1 MIEHLLKTRS
11 IAVLFFC
18 TLGWIC
24 ADQAIGAGEPDVDRG
39 GVFASDDQAPSSF
52 TDQAVKVGSFGQV
65 DLHVKDLEVS
75 QVLQLLS
82 LQSQRNIIASRNV
95 AGSISA
101 DLYSVDF
108 YEALDAI
115 LHTNGFGYQEKGNLI
130 FVYTASEMQEIV
142 DAQRKRTYRVIRLNY
157 ITASDA
163 STFVTPLLSEAGEIS
178 ISGDVSSGFQPTISD
193 GGANSFAHSDTMII
207 HDYAENVD
215 EIVAVIE
222 DLDKRPKQ
230 VLVEATILQARLT
243 ENNAFGVDLSVL
255 ADFALDQ
262 FADPLGIVDDILGDT
277 TAIEQGRGAAH
288 TTVGNTNTGDAG
300 FKVGIVTH
308 SVSAFIKAL
317 DSVTDTTVL
326 ANPKVLVLNRQ
337 KADLLVGEKLG
348 YLSSTATDTSTTQT
362 VEFLEIGTQLTLR
375 PFISDDGF
383 IRMELKPSISDGNT
397 NRTVGSFVVP
407 ETTNQEMTTN
417 VVVRNGQTVVL
428 GGLFK
433 EDTEVTRRQVPFL
446 GDIPILGVMFKGQDD
461 TVTRNEVIFMITPT
475 IVRDETL
482 YAMGERAEQ
491 SVEMARL
498 GAREGLL
505 PWSRTKMT
513 ATHIR
518 DAQKSYDSGNREKA
532 LWSVNMAL
540 TIDPKATEALRIKEV
555 LTGER
560 VYSEV
565 NFSIL
570 KNAVDGLIDSAIQGP
585 SGRTTPDDYFWPR
598 DGQPPLPPMNPGPD
612 SNSRRVPEPAEFNT
626 YGPDRGPVS
635 GYESRRNSGRQV
647 PQSYSPRDTGPA
659 ASVEP
664 TAPVATDVQWQET
677 AEDLPQSK
685 GGVQSWLESF
695 VQTPDPSA
703 AAEQAGAA
711 GELPADLEFEDNTHL
726 TSGFEDLQPI
736 EGFEQEVDESEFA
749 EDDRFVDGFTVD
761 PKPTRGLERE
771 VDEPEFAEDDRFVD
785 GFTVDPKPARGL
797 EREVDEPDFAE
808 DDRFVDG
815 FTVDPKPVETLEQ
828 EVAEPQFAND
838 DQFMDGFDAEP
849 QPAQALE
856 RDVPEPQ
863 FVDDREFAD
872 RVVDSKPRRSRTIR
886 QPKQEGSFAEEWN
899 PKQADNPDMDFDIDD
914 YEFEEF
920 DPDEGGFEGDAQF
933 ITAGDEAP
941 QFEEP
946 DFSPI
951 EPVRRRA
958 ADSPSFATPR
968 DQAAPNSGGWS
979 TREEFEFDRE
989 LPQDR
994 IRQTVGDNEG
1004 YPWQDIAP
1012 EFEDVPS
1019 ADTFDAVVEWL
1030 LPDPQ
1035 TQPVGN

>member
-1 MIEHLLKTRS
+1 MIEHLLKMRF

-24 ADQAIGAGEPDVDRG
+24 ADQAIGAGEPDVDSG

-65 DLHVKDLEVS
+65 DLHVKELEVS

-115 LHTNGFGYQEKGNLI
+115 LHTNGFGYLEKGNLI
-130 FVYTASEMQEIV
+130 FVYTTSELQEIEE
-142 DAQRKRTYRVIRLNY
+142 AQRKRTYRVIRLNY
-157 ITASDA
+157 ITAADA
-163 STFVTPLLSEAGEIS
+163 STFVTPLLSEAGQIS
-178 ISGDVSSGFQPTISD
+178 ISGDVSNGFQPSISD
-193 GGANSFAHSDTMII
+193 GGANSFAHSDTMIV

-222 DLDKRPKQ
+222 DLDQRPKQ
-230 VLVEATILQARLT
+230 VLVEATILQARLS

-255 ADFALDQ
+255 ADFAIDQ
-262 FADPLGIVDDILGDT
+262 FTDPLGIVDDILGDT
-277 TAIEQGRGAAH
+277 TAIQQGRGAAS
-288 TTVGNTNTGDAG
+288 TTVGNTNTGDS
-300 FKVGIVTH
+300 GIKIGLVTH

-317 DSVTDTTVL
+317 ESVTDTTVL

-375 PFISDDGF
+375 PFVSDDGF

-417 VVVRNGQTVVL
+417 VIVRNGQTVVL

-433 EDTEVTRRQVPFL
+433 EDTEVTRRQVPLL
-446 GDIPILGVMFKGQDD
+446 GDIPILGAMFKGQDD
-461 TVTRNEVIFMITPT
+461 TVSRNEVIFMITPT

-482 YAMGERAEQ
+482 YAMGERAEE
-491 SVEMARL
+491 SVELARL
-498 GAREGLL
+498 GARQGLL
-505 PWSRTKMT
+505 PWSRTKMM

-518 DAQKSYDSGNREKA
+518 DAQKSYDSGDREKA

-540 TIDPKATEALRIKEV
+540 TLDPKATEALRIKEV

-560 VYSEV
+560 VYSRV

-570 KNAVDGLIDSAIQGP
+570 ESAVEGLIDGEINGP
-585 SGRTTPDDYFWPR
+585 SGRTTTPDDYYWPQ

-612 SNSRRVPEPAEFNT
+612 SNSMRFPEPAEFDT
-626 YGPDRGPVS
+626 YGQDRGPVS
-635 GYESRRNSGRQV
+635 AYESPSNSGRQA

-664 TAPVATDVQWQET
+664 TAPMATDVQWEE
-677 AEDLPQSK
+677 AVEDLPQSQS
-685 GGVQSWLESF
+685 GVQSWLESF

-703 AAEQAGAA
+703 AAEQAGGA
-711 GELPADLEFEDNTHL
+711 GDLGFEDNAHL

-736 EGFEQEVDESEFA
+736 EGLEQEVN
-749 EDDRFVDGFTVD
+749 
-761 PKPTRGLERE
+761 
-771 VDEPEFAEDDRFVD
+771 EPEFAEDDRFVD

-797 EREVDEPDFAE
+797 EQEVTDPEFTE

-815 FTVDPKPVETLEQ
+815 FTVDPKPIEASEQ
-828 EVAEPQFAND
+828 EVPEPQFAD
-838 DQFMDGFDAEP
+838 DDRFMDSFDAEP
-849 QPAQALE
+849 QSVQALE

-863 FVDDREFAD
+863 FADDSEFMD
-872 RVVDSKPRRSRTIR
+872 RVVDSKPRRSRAIQ
-886 QPKQEGSFAEEWN
+886 QPKQEGSFAEEWT
-899 PKQADNPDMDFDIDD
+899 PQQADNPDMDFDIDD

-920 DPDEGGFEGDAQF
+920 DPDVDGFEGDAVV

-946 DFSPI
+946 NFSTI
-951 EPVRRRA
+951 EPVRTRA

-968 DQAAPNSGGWS
+968 DQSATQNEGWS
-979 TREEFEFDRE
+979 TQEEFKFDRE
-989 LPQDR
+989 VPQNR
-994 IRQTVGDNEG
+994 IRQTVGDHQG
-1004 YPWQDIAP
+1004 YPQQDIAP